1 MIYIMATPTIEDAWN
16 YYENNYGGVLPE
28 ETFKQLANSVQMRI
42 DELIFSREVPE
53 NMEWRYMQTF
63 CELVDF
69 RNQTKSAGLQG
80 GIVESET
87 IDGYSVKY
95 RDQAYEMQQ
104 TDEVRIAER
113 YLTYPKNLMYC
124 GTERKCKS
132 TTI

>member
-1 MIYIMATPTIEDAWN
+1 MATPTIAEVWN
-16 YYENNYGGVLPE
+16 YYENNYGGNLPE

-53 NMEWRYMQTF
+53 DMEWRYMQAF
-63 CELVDF
+63 SELVDF

-87 IDGYSVKY
+87 IDGYSVRY
-95 RDQAYEMQQ
+95 RDQAYAMQRSDEM
-104 TDEVRIAER
+104 RIAEK

-124 GTERKCKS
+124 GTERKCKP
-132 TTI
+132 TII